1 MYHPARDKKNKKK
14 RKGKERKGKSA
25 LSLVFV
31 CLFACLLEP
40 CIVLFVKHIMGSRRE
55 ESIEMQSRLLSDDG
69 GDDNLSNDYSM
80 NE

>member
-1 MYHPARDKKNKKK
+1 M
-14 RKGKERKGKSA
+14 
-25 LSLVFV
+25 FV